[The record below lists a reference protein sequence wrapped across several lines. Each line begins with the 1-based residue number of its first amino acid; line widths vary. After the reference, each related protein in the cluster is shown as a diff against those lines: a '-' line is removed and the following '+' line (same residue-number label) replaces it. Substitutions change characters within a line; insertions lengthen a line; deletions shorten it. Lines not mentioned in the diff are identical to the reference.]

1 MRKNKHTP
9 WQKCILFLGSGTG
22 LGYMPWASGTF
33 GNLWGLCIVYWVLGQ
48 SIRFQAIFLI
58 VSILVAVFLAGRME
72 RILAKK
78 DPSQVVVDE
87 IAGYLTAMVG
97 LPFSW
102 RVAVVAFFLFRAMD
116 IYKPFPIRTIDRNL
130 PGGWG
135 IVLDD
140 VLAGVYCQMV
150 LRLLFYFQVV

>member
-1 MRKNKHTP
+1 M
-9 WQKCILFLGSGTG
+9 LFLGSGTG
-22 LGYMPWASGTF
+22 LGYIPWASGTF
-33 GNLWGLCIVYWVLGQ
+33 GNLWGLFIAYWVQGQ
-48 SIRFQAIFLI
+48 SFRFQILFLMGA
-58 VSILVAVFLAGRME
+58 ILVAVLIAGQME
-72 RILAKK
+72 KILSRK

-87 IAGYLTAMVG
+87 IVGYLTALVG

-102 RVAVVAFFLFRAMD
+102 RLAIIAFFLFRAMD

-140 VLAGVYCQMV
+140 VLAGVYCQII
-150 LRLLFYFQVV
+150 LRILVSCQVV